1 MLEPAFPVAPV
12 EAVPD
17 RRVTRLLDRADR
29 AVRGDWT
36 PSTSAPVLLT
46 LQLVL
51 LWQVGLRGLDYV
63 RAGTAP
69 ALDAGVASPLLGW
82 SLYGAAILVLLG
94 LAARRAVPVI
104 LGEALVGAWYLGLGW
119 ATLGQH
125 PGPGGLTAAA
135 SSIAGVW
142 LLLRPAGGLLPRLAG
157 VAAML
162 GGQALLVGALG
173 VDYRTSTGLL
183 ASGLV
188 HGAIA
193 VGTFILWQRERLLPL
208 LDALDD
214 AEDAPCPT
222 S

>member
-1 MLEPAFPVAPV
+1 M
-12 EAVPD
+12 
-17 RRVTRLLDRADR
+17 TRLLDRADL
-29 AVRGDWT
+29 AVRGDWM
-36 PSTSAPVLLT
+36 PATSAPVLLT

-63 RAGTAP
+63 RGGSAP

-82 SLYGAAILVLLG
+82 SLYGAAILVLVG
-94 LAARRAVPVI
+94 LALRRAAPVI

-125 PGPGGLTAAA
+125 PGAAGLVAGACST
-135 SSIAGVW
+135 AGVW
-142 LLLRPAGGLLPRLAG
+142 LLLRSAGRLLSRLAG

-162 GGQALLVGALG
+162 GGQALLVAVLGA
-173 VDYRTSTGLL
+173 DFRTSTGLI
-183 ASGLV
+183 ASGCV
-188 HGAIA
+188 HGALA
-193 VGTFILWQRERLLPL
+193 VGTFVLWQRERLLPL

-214 AEDAPCPT
+214 AEDTPCPT